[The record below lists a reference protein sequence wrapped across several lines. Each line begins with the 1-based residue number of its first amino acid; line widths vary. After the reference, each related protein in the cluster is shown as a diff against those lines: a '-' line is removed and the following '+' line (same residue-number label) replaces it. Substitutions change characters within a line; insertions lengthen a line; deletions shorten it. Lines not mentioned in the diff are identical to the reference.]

1 MLDKVRNIGIIA
13 HVDAGK
19 TTTTERILYFGGSK
33 HKAGDVDEGNTTTDF
48 DPLEKAKGITI
59 NSAAVTVEW
68 NDTRITLIDT
78 PGHVDFTAEVERSLR
93 VLDGGVVVFSA
104 REGVEAQSETVWR
117 QADRYGVPRIA
128 FINKMDR
135 EGADFEATLEQIRTR
150 LEATPVVVSIPV
162 GVGPP
167 HMPDAFRGVI
177 DLVGMKLLTF
187 SAETQGKEVVASD
200 IPDDRVDEAQLWR
213 EKMLEQ
219 LYDYSDELMQ
229 LSLENRPVGAPL
241 VRRVLRNAT
250 VHRMVVPVLCGS
262 ALDCVGVQPVLDAVQ
277 HYLPS
282 PVDKP
287 PVVGTNPFKK
297 DAREVRP
304 PDPSEPFCGLVF
316 KVVPEKH
323 GDLSYV
329 RIYSGTLHG
338 NTRLY
343 NAAKDKKENAAQ
355 VWHIQADHR
364 NQVQEATVG
373 DIVGIIGLRHSFT
386 GDTLSIAQHP
396 IVLEAIKFPETVISM
411 AIEPESSV
419 ERKKLAEVL
428 EMLKRQDPT
437 FRASENEETGQT
449 LISGMGELHLE
460 IIKNR
465 LLRDFKLNV
474 KVHNPRVS
482 YRETV
487 QKRAEATG
495 ESPRLVGGQTL
506 WARVRI
512 RMEPWENGALS
523 PRVISEAGEALPPL
537 YVNAVLEVLKE
548 NAQGGG
554 HFGFPLIKVR
564 VSLLGGEVHESES
577 NELAFRLAAA
587 DAFRKAL
594 QAAGTVLMEPIMKLK
609 IVTPEENLG
618 DFVSDLQQ
626 RRSTIRQTETRG
638 KLATVE
644 AEAPLARLFG
654 YSNAMRSMSQG
665 RATCTMEPAAYGPA
679 PADVQEKFV

>member
-1 MLDKVRNIGIIA
+1 
-13 HVDAGK
+13 
-19 TTTTERILYFGGSK
+19 
-33 HKAGDVDEGNTTTDF
+33 
-48 DPLEKAKGITI
+48 
-59 NSAAVTVEW
+59 
-68 NDTRITLIDT
+68 
-78 PGHVDFTAEVERSLR
+78 
-93 VLDGGVVVFSA
+93 
-104 REGVEAQSETVWR
+104 
-117 QADRYGVPRIA
+117 
-128 FINKMDR
+128 
-135 EGADFEATLEQIRTR
+135 
-150 LEATPVVVSIPV
+150 
-162 GVGPP
+162 
-167 HMPDAFRGVI
+167 
-177 DLVGMKLLTF
+177 
-187 SAETQGKEVVASD
+187 
-200 IPDDRVDEAQLWR
+200 
-213 EKMLEQ
+213 
-219 LYDYSDELMQ
+219 
-229 LSLENRPVGAPL
+229 
-241 VRRVLRNAT
+241 
-250 VHRMVVPVLCGS
+250 MVVPVLCGS
-262 ALDCVGVQPVLDAVQ
+262 ALDCIGVQPVLDAVQ

-282 PVDKP
+282 PIDKP

-297 DAREVRP
+297 DAKETRK

-329 RIYSGTLHG
+329 RIYSGTLQG

-364 NQVQEATVG
+364 NQVQEASVG

-386 GDTLSIAQHP
+386 GDTLSIGQHP
-396 IVLEAIKFPETVISM
+396 IVLESIKFPETVISM
-411 AIEPESSV
+411 AIEAESSV
-419 ERKKLAEVL
+419 ERKKLADVL

-437 FRASENEETGQT
+437 FRAHENEETGQT

-487 QKRAEATG
+487 QKRVEATG
-495 ESPRLVGGQTL
+495 ESPRLVGGQAL
-506 WARVRI
+506 WAKVRI
-512 RMEPWENGALS
+512 RMEPLENGALA
-523 PRVISEAGEALPPL
+523 PRVTSEAGDALPPL
-537 YVNAVLEVLKE
+537 YVSAVLEVLKE

-554 HFGFPLIKVR
+554 HFGFPLIKVK
-564 VSLLGGEVHESES
+564 VTLVGGEVHETES

-594 QAAGTVLMEPIMKLK
+594 QAAGTLLMEPIMKLK

-626 RRSTIRQTETRG
+626 RRSTIKQTESRG
-638 KLATVE
+638 KMATVD

-679 PADVQEKFV
+679 PPDVQEKFI